1 MAQLVPIDP
10 KFISA
15 SWSSTLARITVTAKG
30 ISGRIATAEFKRVLE
45 FTGGRKLRLEGFFG
59 GGNPDALPFD
69 KTYTEEKITTKPSP
83 SGEIL
88 VAHADLTTKKETTS
102 EIVLITDTA
111 APTPVPVQPVQPDT
125 PIVALKPQ
133 LMPSSQP
140 KIDASA
146 VVLQPINIDLPK
158 QNFVRIMAAI
168 PDPAIYRS
176 NLEGRNEID
185 PLYTWRSGIMQG
197 QAYWDVT
204 WSWSADSS
212 TKGMFTVTTTQS
224 ALHQTN
230 GPTQITVQQYTVK
243 CQAKAMVDLSDPNA

>member
-15 SWSSTLARITVTAKG
+15 NWSSTLARFTVTAKS

-59 GGNPDALPFD
+59 GGNPDALPFG
-69 KTYTEEKITTKPSP
+69 KTYTEEKVTTKPSP
-83 SGEIL
+83 SGKIL
-88 VAHADLTTKKETTS
+88 VVHADLTTKKETTS
-102 EIVLITDTA
+102 DLVVTTDVS
-111 APTPVPVQPVQPDT
+111 APTPVPSQPAQPDVPT
-125 PIVALKPQ
+125 VALKPQ
-133 LMPSSQP
+133 PMPSSQP

-146 VVLQPINIDLPK
+146 VVLQPINVDLPK

-168 PDPAIYRS
+168 PNPAILRS
-176 NLEGRNEID
+176 TVEGRNEPD
-185 PLYTWRSGIMQG
+185 PLYTWRSGVTQG
-197 QAYWDVT
+197 QAYWDVA

-224 ALHQTN
+224 ALNQTN

-243 CQAKAMVDLSDPNA
+243 CLSKVMVDLSDPNA